1 VARALAQSPPH
12 PAEPTLRDD
21 RRLVVAVLALATAVA
36 AALRLPFLATQS
48 LWFDETYTSHV
59 VQAGSLGELW
69 DRIGAS
75 ESTPP
80 LYYLLTWTW
89 VHAFGSDGEGAVRT
103 VSALAVIAA
112 VPVAYCALRRLVG
125 RRAALATAALLAV
138 SPLLGWYALDA
149 RAYGLLVLTGLLS
162 VWAFGA
168 TLERATPARLALWA
182 LAAAAVVWTHWFAGF
197 LVLAEVVALLWLR
210 PRARRGTL
218 LAGGA
223 ALLALAPL
231 IGLLRDQTGDDRAAF
246 IADTGV
252 ADRIEQLTRQFGAGV
267 NVPRTWLE
275 AAALVVALGAL
286 VPGTVLTVRR
296 AFARRGPSSTE
307 ASCPGLA
314 GGAQDRTLPH
324 EPPLARDGARALLAL
339 AAISLLVPLALAAT
353 GVYDRFNV
361 RNVLYLW
368 PLLAAL
374 AAPALLRLRAVPLAA
389 LLALGI
395 ATSLWTQ
402 TDWRYQNTD
411 WRTVAERIG
420 TPAERDAIVAVTTL
434 GEPVAALYLDRTP
447 FSTPVG
453 AHRAWLVVEPT
464 RSAGHRDLRPA
475 DPPVVAQLLAA
486 FPRHEETLVHGFRVI
501 ELSAPADVTLDPAQL
516 PGATVLPPAG

>member
-21 RRLVVAVLALATAVA
+21 RRLLVAVLMLVTAVA

-48 LWFDETYTSHV
+48 LWFDETYTVHV

-80 LYYLLTWTW
+80 LYYLLTWAW
-89 VHAFGSDGEGAVRT
+89 VHAFGSDGEGAVRA

-125 RRAALATAALLAV
+125 RPAALATAALLAV

-162 VWAFGA
+162 VWAFAGA
-168 TLERATPARLALWA
+168 LEAASARRLALWT
-182 LAAAAVVWTHWFAGF
+182 LAAAAAIWTHWFAGF
-197 LVLAEVVALLWLR
+197 LVLAEVVTLLWLQ
-210 PRARRGTL
+210 PHARRGTL

-223 ALLALAPL
+223 ALLALVPL
-231 IGLLRDQTGDDRAAF
+231 IDLLRDQTGDDRAAF
-246 IADTGV
+246 IADTGIV
-252 ADRIEQLTRQFGAGV
+252 DRLQQLARQFGAGV

-275 AAALVVALGAL
+275 AAALIIALGA
-286 VPGTVLTVRR
+286 VAVGTVLTVRR
-296 AFARRGPSSTE
+296 AFARRDSTATE
-307 ASCPGLA
+307 ASCRDVA
-314 GGAQDRTLPH
+314 GGHQSKT
-324 EPPLARDGARALLAL
+324 PPADSPPARDGARALLAL
-339 AAISLLVPLALAAT
+339 AGVGLLVPLALAAT

-368 PLLAAL
+368 PLFAAL

-389 LLALGI
+389 VLALGV

-402 TDWRYQNTD
+402 PDWHYGNTD
-411 WRTVAERIG
+411 WRTVGERIH
-420 TPAERDAIVAVTTL
+420 TPAERDVIVAVTTL
-434 GEPVAALYLDRTP
+434 GGPVAALYFDRTP
-447 FSTPVG
+447 FDTPV
-453 AHRAWLVVEPT
+453 AARHVWLVVEPT

-475 DPPVVAQLLAA
+475 DPPLVAQLLAA
-486 FPRHEETLVHGFRVI
+486 FPRHEERLVHGFRVI
-501 ELSAPADVTLDPAQL
+501 ELNAPTDVTLDPAQL